1 MARIPVGV
9 PLLLKS
15 AIDICIDFLNGT
27 RPMNEIS
34 DSALVAALRRQMT
47 IAVARQVASAGNLA
61 NVDTPDYKAV
71 EVSFQGALDERLA
84 PPVATHPGHLS
95 ADTSRRVSVQEMQG
109 VTPRRDGN
117 TVELDRELLTMGR
130 AGGDFSAA
138 QTALAAKFRLVRYA
152 LNETR

>member
-1 MARIPVGV
+1 MSGI
-9 PLLLKS
+9 
-15 AIDICIDFLNGT
+15 NG
-27 RPMNEIS
+27 IS

-47 IAVARQVASAGNLA
+47 ISVARQVASAGNLA

-71 EVSFQGALDERLA
+71 EVNFQSALDDRLA
-84 PPVATHPGHLS
+84 PPVATNVRHL
-95 ADTSRRVSVQEMQG
+95 TSNSNPDVNVTEIQG

-117 TVELDRELLTMGR
+117 TVQLDHELLTMGR

-152 LNETR
+152 INEGR

>member
-1 MARIPVGV
+1 MSGSNSVNN
-9 PLLLKS
+9 
-15 AIDICIDFLNGT
+15 NG
-27 RPMNEIS
+27 IS

-47 IAVARQVASAGNLA
+47 VAVARQVAAAGNLA

-71 EVSFQGALDERLA
+71 EVKFQSALDDRLA
-84 PPVATHPGHLS
+84 PPVATHAGHLTAATSS
-95 ADTSRRVSVQEMQG
+95 AVQTQQIQD

-117 TVELDRELLTMGR
+117 TVQLDRELLAMGR

-152 LNETR
+152 INEGR

>member
-1 MARIPVGV
+1 
-9 PLLLKS
+9 
-15 AIDICIDFLNGT
+15 
-27 RPMNEIS
+27 MNSIS

-47 IAVARQVASAGNLA
+47 IAVAKQVASAGNLA

-71 EVSFQGALDERLA
+71 EINFESALDSRLT
-84 PPVATHPGHLS
+84 PPAATHSAHFSTTTPGAITTKEIH
-95 ADTSRRVSVQEMQG
+95 G

-117 TVELDRELLTMGR
+117 TVQLDRELLTMGR

-152 LNETR
+152 INEGR